1 MADALATGDLAEARR
16 TLAYIVGRDTAELDE
31 NGIWRALVET
41 VAENTS
47 DGIIA
52 PLFWLTLTGPVGAMV
67 YKAVST
73 LDSMVG
79 YRNERYLQFGWASAR
94 MDDLLNFIPARLTAL
109 LMILAAPLAGLSMKG
124 SLAVTLRDRLKHPS
138 PNSGHPEAAAAGA
151 LGVQLGGPAQYKGT
165 PSWKEYIGT
174 PLSPLDERA
183 YRDMLKLMYL
193 TTLLMAAACHRR
205 LCSPWEVPMSHTYD
219 HGGNVFDIA
228 RQLGAEPADIIDFSA
243 SINPLGLSSMVRK
256 SIICALDSLVHYP
269 DNNHSELKQALAA
282 YHGLSG
288 RKHRHR
294 QRLHRAH
301 LSPACH
307 APRHTGP
314 DHLTLLQRVCALSW
328 PATLGGP
335 PFHPQARKQFFHR
348 PGGTGTGPGRGV

>member
-1 MADALATGDLAEARR
+1 MLVTALLFDLALGDPRWLPHPVVLIGRLINSLDISLNRITSHKRSAGILLLLVTTGSAGTAAWLFIRGSSYLHPLAGFLASAVISYTCLATRSLHHESALVADALAAGDIVEARSS
-16 TLAYIVGRDTAELDE
+16 LANIVGRDTSDLDE
-31 NGIWRALVET
+31 DGIWRALVET

-52 PLFWLTLTGPVGAMV
+52 PLFWLTLTGPVGGMA

-124 SLAVTLRDRLKHPS
+124 SLLVTLRDRLKHPS

-151 LGVQLGGPAQYKGT
+151 LGIQLGGPSLYKGI

-174 PLSPLDERA
+174 PLMPLDERA

-193 TTLLMAAACHRR
+193 TTLLMAAACIAGAFALGDTH
-205 LCSPWEVPMSHTYD
+205 VP
-219 HGGNVFDIA
+219 
-228 RQLGAEPADIIDFSA
+228 
-243 SINPLGLSSMVRK
+243 
-256 SIICALDSLVHYP
+256 
-269 DNNHSELKQALAA
+269 
-282 YHGLSG
+282 
-288 RKHRHR
+288 
-294 QRLHRAH
+294 H
-301 LSPACH
+301 L
-307 APRHTGP
+307 
-314 DHLTLLQRVCALSW
+314 
-328 PATLGGP
+328 
-335 PFHPQARKQFFHR
+335 
-348 PGGTGTGPGRGV
+348 